1 MGDSLTQHLNSARYI
16 VQHLSVDPQS
26 RLNGFDEWIAFFSTP
41 FKRLGISGWTRT
53 GCSASGYG
61 KPVRDTAWS
70 TDGFFTIDVEVLSIA
85 VASHTD
91 TATYLESG
99 AGRRY
104 LRLEVEPG
112 TTAHST
118 CERDRPQSGEVIG
131 FKGEVL
137 IDRDGPF
144 YEVHP
149 TNVWHYVP

>member
-1 MGDSLTQHLNSARYI
+1 MSDGLTSHLNSASYI
-16 VQHLSVDPQS
+16 VQHLSTDPQG
-26 RLNGFDEWIAFFSTP
+26 RLNGFDEFVAFLSTP

-61 KPVRDTAWS
+61 KPVRNAAHS
-70 TDGFFTIDVEVLSIA
+70 TDGFFTIDVELLSLR
-85 VASHTD
+85 VVSHSD
-91 TATYLESG
+91 GAEYLHSG
-99 AGRRY
+99 QKRY

-112 TTAHST
+112 TRAHGT
-118 CERDRPQSGEVIG
+118 CERDRPQAGQILG

-149 TNVWHYVP
+149 TNVWQYAP